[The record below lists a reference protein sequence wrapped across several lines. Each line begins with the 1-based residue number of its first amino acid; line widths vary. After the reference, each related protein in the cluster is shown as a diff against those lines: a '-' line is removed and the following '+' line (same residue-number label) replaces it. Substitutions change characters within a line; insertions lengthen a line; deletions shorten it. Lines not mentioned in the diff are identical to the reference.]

1 MYQQYVKS
9 LDVRNTVKEDH
20 FIFALNEAKSL
31 VKKGYKEIAPAI
43 KHSRR

>member
-20 FIFALNEAKSL
+20 FIFVLNEAKSR
-31 VKKGYKEIAPAI
+31 VEKGYKEMAPARQY
-43 KHSRR
+43 SSS